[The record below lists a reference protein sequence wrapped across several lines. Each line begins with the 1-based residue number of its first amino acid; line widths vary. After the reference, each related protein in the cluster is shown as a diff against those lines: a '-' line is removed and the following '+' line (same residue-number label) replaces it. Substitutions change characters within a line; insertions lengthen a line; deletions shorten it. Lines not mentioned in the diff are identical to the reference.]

1 MFISTRILVLFKKH
15 IGGEKLSGMNNIAKL
30 IYINDDQKQRLM
42 EIKDEVSEA
51 NGDTSLNQL
60 IRDAIDLLVYAY
72 KDEIV
77 ERYSPRNI
85 RDLVKK
91 N

>member
-1 MFISTRILVLFKKH
+1 MFNED

-85 RDLVKK
+85 RNLVKK
-91 N
+91 E